1 VVRRQAK
8 RNARRD
14 EPGRNARETPG
25 DDSRCLPANGGGCSR
40 EYVRS
45 KGKTRNGDLAVKR
58 RELVRSLTE
67 RGCYLKRHGANH
79 DLYTNPV
86 NGRTV
91 PVPRHAEIKDT
102 LARAIRKQLGLE

>member
-1 VVRRQAK
+1 MVRRQAK

-14 EPGRNARETPG
+14 EPGRNAGGAPD
-25 DDSRCLPANGGGCSR
+25 DDSRRLCPDGRGRGRKCVHSEGEAR
-40 EYVRS
+40 TV
-45 KGKTRNGDLAVKR
+45 DLAVKR
-58 RELVRSLTE
+58 RELLRGLVE
-67 RGCYLKRHGANH
+67 KGCYLKRHGANH